1 MPALANSRQHLL
13 AVAAV
18 GRQDRAE
25 LAVVGERLQRASG
38 MVFTV
43 NGAAS
48 ALMYRTS
55 DAFGSLVPVLAHS
68 RRCGRA
74 PAL

>member
-1 MPALANSRQHLL
+1 MRRDSPWSASAFS
-13 AVAAV
+13 V
-18 GRQDRAE
+18 
-25 LAVVGERLQRASG
+25 ASG
-38 MVFTV
+38 IVFTV

-48 ALMYRTS
+48 ALTYSTS
-55 DAFGSLVPVLAHS
+55 EACGSLVPVLAHS